1 MISCAQFQGTWNEY
15 IVPCPLRAYK
25 SHRARFP
32 VITGEI
38 RQGHLRVYERG
49 LRGVPAE
56 DQLPGQTASRPR
68 LSMRRGPGH
77 SVERHPGFRGIGPSL
92 QDRRA
97 PAITGGDCFV
107 TTHHFPWHVLKG
119 PMGEAH
125 CLARAGDPRQWGNRG
140 RGRSKAVEEGE
151 GFPERA

>member
-1 MISCAQFQGTWNEY
+1 MT
-15 IVPCPLRAYK
+15 V
-25 SHRARFP
+25 
-32 VITGEI
+32 GEI

-68 LSMRRGPGH
+68 LSTKRGPGH
-77 SVERHPGFRGIGPSL
+77 SVERNPGFRGIGPSL

-97 PAITGGDCFV
+97 SVITRGDWFV
-107 TTHHFPWHVLKG
+107 ITHHFPWHVLKG
-119 PMGEAH
+119 SMGEAH

-140 RGRSKAVEEGE
+140 RGRNEVVEEGE
-151 GFPERA
+151 GFP